1 MIKAVIFDM
10 DGVLIDT
17 EKYLFRYWKQAA
29 SEAGYELTDQILL
42 GMRSLASEFAVPYFK
57 EYVGEHADYAAI
69 RSRRK
74 ELMSQHIAANG
85 VEKKPKVDELLDYL
99 HTHGYKTAVAT
110 ATDPERTRQY
120 LTSIGIYEK
129 FDQIVCATTVP
140 HGKPMPDVYL
150 HVCSYIGIEPE
161 NCLAIEDSDNG
172 ALSAHRAGC
181 HVVMVPDL
189 AGPRPD
195 TAEFL
200 DGVAEDLEKVIPI
213 LEQMIDS

>member
-1 MIKAVIFDM
+1 MIQAVIFDM
-10 DGVLIDT
+10 DGVLINT
-17 EKYLFRYWKQAA
+17 EKYLFQCWKKAGA
-29 SEAGYELTDQILL
+29 EAGYDLEREMLL
-42 GMRSLASEFAVPYFK
+42 NMRSMAPEFAIPFFK
-57 EYVGEHADYAAI
+57 EKLGEQADYTAI
-69 RSRRK
+69 RTRRK
-74 ELMSQHIAANG
+74 ELMKEHIEKYG

-99 HTHGYKTAVAT
+99 HAHGYKTAVAT

-150 HVCSYIGIEPE
+150 HVCRYIGIEPE

-172 ALSAHRAGC
+172 AMSAHRAGC

-189 AGPRPD
+189 AGPKPE
-195 TAEFL
+195 TARFL

-213 LEQMIDS
+213 LERMQG

>member
-29 SEAGYELTDQILL
+29 AEAGYELTDQILL

-99 HTHGYKTAVAT
+99 HAHGYKTAVAT
-110 ATDPERTRQY
+110 ATDPERAKQY

-129 FDQIVCATTVP
+129 FDQVVCATMVP

-150 HVCSYIGIEPE
+150 HVCEQIGEKPE
-161 NCLAIEDSDNG
+161 ECIAIEDSDNG
-172 ALSAHRAGC
+172 VLSAYRAGC
-181 HVVMVPDL
+181 NVVMVPDL
-189 AGPRPD
+189 AGPKPE
-195 TAEFL
+195 TAEL
-200 DGVAEDLEKVIPI
+200 LTGLAENLAEVIPI
-213 LEQMIDS
+213 LEQMQG